1 MKCKMKKVLKEW
13 QWVLLALFTICIC
26 SCKDDDDNTNA
37 VAFDPSKPVLISDF
51 TPKKGGTGQRLVIYG
66 ENFGL
71 DKSLVNVMIGGKK
84 ATIINVNNNSIYC
97 LVPSQAYDGDIK
109 VIVGG
114 EENQVTGISESTFEY
129 DKILGIFRKYDIGY
143 FVYIG
148 GNDSMDTVHKLA
160 GFCERMRI
168 DDVKIIGAPK
178 TIDNDLMETDHCPG
192 FGSAAKYV
200 AATMSEIACDCN
212 VYAQP
217 SITIVEIMGRDA
229 GWLTASSALGRL
241 NGDSAPDLIYLCERP
256 FLVDRFLEDVREKM
270 AEKHSIVIAVS
281 EGLRNEEGDYVTDS
295 LQNRAA
301 DAFGHKI
308 LAGAARYL
316 EEILRFEIG
325 CKVRSIE
332 LNVMQ
337 RCASHVA
344 SASDIYESRLIGA
357 AAADYAISGGT
368 GKMACIRRTS
378 VQPYRFGIDFVDI
391 GQIANHVK
399 TVPDEWI
406 NEAGNDVT
414 EEMLTY
420 LLPLIQGELPCTYK
434 NGVPV
439 HLHLY

>member
-1 MKCKMKKVLKEW
+1 MKEHQNLFRDLQEDFRKMKKNLLVAQSGGPTAAINATLAGVIKQAIKEEQIDQVYGACYGIQGVLEQKFVNLTEK
-13 QWVLLALFTICIC
+13 VDTEEKLEKLKRTPAAALG
-26 SCKDDDDNTNA
+26 SCRFKLN
-37 VAFDPSKPVLISDF
+37 
-51 TPKKGGTGQRLVIYG
+51 
-66 ENFGL
+66 
-71 DKSLVNVMIGGKK
+71 
-84 ATIINVNNNSIYC
+84 
-97 LVPSQAYDGDIK
+97 DIK
-109 VIVGG
+109 EDDSQYQEIV
-114 EENQVTGISESTFEY
+114 
-129 DKILGIFRKYDIGY
+129 DILHKMNIGY

-378 VQPYRFGIDFVDI
+378 EQPYRFGIDFVDI

>member
-1 MKCKMKKVLKEW
+1 
-13 QWVLLALFTICIC
+13 
-26 SCKDDDDNTNA
+26 
-37 VAFDPSKPVLISDF
+37 
-51 TPKKGGTGQRLVIYG
+51 
-66 ENFGL
+66 
-71 DKSLVNVMIGGKK
+71 
-84 ATIINVNNNSIYC
+84 
-97 LVPSQAYDGDIK
+97 
-109 VIVGG
+109 
-114 EENQVTGISESTFEY
+114 
-129 DKILGIFRKYDIGY
+129 
-143 FVYIG
+143 
-148 GNDSMDTVHKLA
+148 
-160 GFCERMRI
+160 
-168 DDVKIIGAPK
+168 
-178 TIDNDLMETDHCPG
+178 
-192 FGSAAKYV
+192 
-200 AATMSEIACDCN
+200 
-212 VYAQP
+212 
-217 SITIVEIMGRDA
+217 
-229 GWLTASSALGRL
+229 
-241 NGDSAPDLIYLCERP
+241 
-256 FLVDRFLEDVREKM
+256 M

-337 RCASHVA
+337 RCASQVA
-344 SASDIYESRLIGA
+344 SATDIYESRLIGA

>member
-1 MKCKMKKVLKEW
+1 MKKHQNLFRDLQEDFRKMKKNLLVAQSGGPTAAINATLAGVIKQAIKEEQIDQVYGACYGIQGVLEQKFVNLTEK
-13 QWVLLALFTICIC
+13 VDTEEKLEKLKRTPAAALG
-26 SCKDDDDNTNA
+26 SCRFKLN
-37 VAFDPSKPVLISDF
+37 
-51 TPKKGGTGQRLVIYG
+51 
-66 ENFGL
+66 
-71 DKSLVNVMIGGKK
+71 
-84 ATIINVNNNSIYC
+84 
-97 LVPSQAYDGDIK
+97 DIK
-109 VIVGG
+109 EDDSQYQEIV
-114 EENQVTGISESTFEY
+114 
-129 DKILGIFRKYDIGY
+129 DILHKMNIGY